1 MSVNVWGILLVVF
14 CISCLVINTYV
25 TPFIELFQKSFVVK
39 TRSFNRVANSNLIKK
54 PFLQTIVIGNNCF
67 GSAQTLK
74 IDGLNQL

>member
-39 TRSFNRVANSNLIKK
+39 TRSFNRVANLSFKKK